1 MLAYVERNL
10 APRNAV
16 GADTW
21 IAYARGLDAAF
32 ATHKA
37 KVGLGEKGGDQQ
49 GGCTSHMSAV
59 DSEGNM
65 VALTYTLLNRVGS
78 GVVLPQTG
86 ILMNNAVGY
95 FDPPPGNPSTG
106 TRRVGKERVRPRK
119 CRWQ

>member
-21 IAYARGLDAAF
+21 IAYALGLDAAF
-32 ATHKA
+32 DTHKA

-49 GGCTSHMSAV
+49 GGCTSHMSAL

-65 VALTYTLLNRVGS
+65 VALTYTQLHRFGS
-78 GVVLPQTG
+78 AVVMPQTSM
-86 ILMNNAVGY
+86 LRTNSVDHFY
-95 FDPPPGNPSTG
+95 QPPGHPGSPNTTG
-106 TRRVGKERVRPRK
+106 RRVEI
-119 CRWQ
+119 

>member
-1 MLAYVERNL
+1 MRRRPPRATRTATLLPYTSLCRSAVSGGQRLLEMRAYVERNL

-65 VALTYTLLNRVGS
+65 VALTYTLLNR
-78 GVVLPQTG
+78 
-86 ILMNNAVGY
+86 
-95 FDPPPGNPSTG
+95 F
-106 TRRVGKERVRPRK
+106 GKIGRAHV
-119 CRWQ
+119 